1 MIVPPMMPPETFRRW
16 RKRHG
21 MTQQQCAKA
30 LGFKDRRQIINYEKG
45 VSVIPKYIWLAT
57 VGFDAF
63 VEQMK
68 S

>member
-1 MIVPPMMPPETFRRW
+1 MMTPETFRRW

-21 MTQQQCAKA
+21 MTQEQCATE

-45 VSVIPKYIWLAT
+45 AVPIPRYIWLAT
-57 VGFDAF
+57 VGFDSF

>member
-1 MIVPPMMPPETFRRW
+1 MMNPETFKRW

-21 MTQQQCAKA
+21 MTQEQCAKE

-45 VSVIPKYIWLAT
+45 SVPIPRYVWLAT
-57 VGFDAF
+57 VGYDSMD
-63 VEQMK
+63 QSKK